1 MACPAIVPAPEP
13 MSGAW
18 LTALRWYLPL
28 SLAAHLAWEVAQL
41 PLYTIWR
48 EGSAGEIAF
57 ALLHCTLGDG
67 LIAAVTL
74 VLTLVL
80 VGHADWPQRRFA
92 EVAAAAT
99 VTGVGYTVWSEW
111 LNVTVR
117 GTWAYAVAMP
127 TVPPLGTGLTPLLQW
142 LILPAFCLFA
152 ARRRTLGPSSP
163 SVAIP
168 SGPATRPAPT
178 GEELRHVR

>member
-1 MACPAIVPAPEP
+1 MGYPAMVAGPEP
-13 MSGAW
+13 GPGAW
-18 LTALRWYLPL
+18 LAALRWYLPL
-28 SLAAHLAWEVAQL
+28 TLAMHLAWEIAQL

-57 ALLHCTLGDG
+57 AVLHCTLGDG
-67 LIAAVTL
+67 LIAVV
-74 VLTLVL
+74 VLILALVL
-80 VGHADWPQRRFA
+80 VGHGDWPRRCFA

-99 VTGVGYTVWSEW
+99 ATGVGYTVWSEW

-152 ARRRTLGPSSP
+152 ARRRALGPSSP
-163 SVAIP
+163 PVAIP

-178 GEELRHVR
+178 GEEPRHVR